1 MGLSDSYVSLSNN
14 YYLYKDPNQNGRIT
28 FIPADFDLTI
38 GRTLYNIPAYVSGNY
53 AEHPNLLFR
62 PLTKAVL
69 ANPKYLDS
77 FKKMHLALAK
87 NLINSELLNPYID
100 SIVEKIGTD
109 IEWDSGLTRVGKI
122 TKRILPNNTT
132 TAEIFNFLNEHTAP
146 GLTITFGETKGIS
159 MDASINGGLVGNL
172 TLGLK
177 EFISR
182 KNLAV
187 LQFYK

>member
-28 FIPADFDLTI
+28 FIPADFDTTL
-38 GRTLYNIPAYVSGNY
+38 GRTFYNIPAYVSGNY

-62 PLTKAVL
+62 PLTKAIL
-69 ANPKYLDS
+69 SNPNYLNS

-87 NLINSELLNPYID
+87 NLINSEFLNPYID
-100 SIVEKIGTD
+100 SIIEMIRTD
-109 IEWDSGLTRVGKI
+109 TEWDSGLKRVGKNA
-122 TKRILPNNTT
+122 KRITPSDST
-132 TAEIFNFLNEHTAP
+132 IVKSKFLKEHTAP
-146 GLTITFGETKGIS
+146 GLTIHFGETKSIS
-159 MDASINGGLVGNL
+159 MDASINGGLVGNY